1 MAKKFVTEEGL
12 SQVVDA
18 VVDAIKKVS
27 DKQITEEKVTEKI
40 DAKITEIGIGHIE
53 ENVSNLE
60 RKFEGYVTNEAL
72 GGKIEEA
79 IGVANVELIK
89 EINKIREEYV
99 SKESLN
105 VEIADKVN
113 PIIDSK
119 VQNKIEQYNLHDF
132 PEAKATLV
140 DLKAT
145 VEDHYVKKDNLEE
158 LVAAIFGEASVE
170 ELKRKLQNL
179 ATVTPPAS
187 GEQ

>member
-1 MAKKFVTEEGL
+1 MKFVSKGNL
-12 SQVVDA
+12 SA
-18 VVDAIKKVS
+18 VVRIIRAEFVKVWTMVLTHE
-27 DKQITEEKVTEKI
+27 KQIKS
-40 DAKITEIGIGHIE
+40 
-53 ENVSNLE
+53 VSS
-60 RKFEGYVTNEAL
+60 EAADV
-72 GGKIEEA
+72 KSKTIS
-79 IGVANVELIK
+79 NFN

-105 VEIADKVN
+105 AELAGKVS
-113 PIIDSK
+113 PIITSAM
-119 VQNKIEQYNLHDF
+119 QSKIEQYNLHDF

-145 VEDHYVKKDNLEE
+145 VEDDYVKKDNLEE

-187 GEQ
+187 GE

>member
-1 MAKKFVTEEGL
+1 MKFISKENLSTVIKAIRTEFVNVWKMVL
-12 SQVVDA
+12 A
-18 VVDAIKKVS
+18 L
-27 DKQITEEKVTEKI
+27 DKQVGRVETET
-40 DAKITEIGIGHIE
+40 
-53 ENVSNLE
+53 
-60 RKFEGYVTNEAL
+60 
-72 GGKIEEA
+72 
-79 IGVANVELIK
+79 ANVKDKTISNFQ

-113 PIIDSK
+113 PIIDGK
-119 VQNKIEQYNLHDF
+119 VQSKIEQYNLHDF
-132 PEAKATLV
+132 PDAKATLV

>member
-1 MAKKFVTEEGL
+1 MKFISKENLSTVIKAIRTEFVNVWKMVL
-12 SQVVDA
+12 A
-18 VVDAIKKVS
+18 L
-27 DKQITEEKVTEKI
+27 DKQIDRVETET
-40 DAKITEIGIGHIE
+40 
-53 ENVSNLE
+53 
-60 RKFEGYVTNEAL
+60 
-72 GGKIEEA
+72 
-79 IGVANVELIK
+79 ANVKGKTINNFK

-105 VEIADKVN
+105 AELAGKVS
-113 PIIDSK
+113 PIITSA

-132 PEAKATLV
+132 PEAKAALV

>member
-1 MAKKFVTEEGL
+1 MKFISKENLSTVIKAIRTEFVNVWKMVLTHEKK
-12 SQVVDA
+12 
-18 VVDAIKKVS
+18 IKSVS
-27 DKQITEEKVTEKI
+27 SEAADVKSKTISNFNEIT
-40 DAKITEIGIGHIE
+40 
-53 ENVSNLE
+53 
-60 RKFEGYVTNEAL
+60 
-72 GGKIEEA
+72 
-79 IGVANVELIK
+79 
-89 EINKIREEYV
+89 KIREEYV

-132 PEAKATLV
+132 PDAKATLV

-145 VEDHYVKKDNLEE
+145 VEDHYVKKDKLEE

-170 ELKRKLQNL
+170 ELKKKLQNL
-179 ATVTPPAS
+179 ATVTPPVS

>member
-1 MAKKFVTEEGL
+1 MKFISKENLSTVIKAISTEFVNVWKMVLIHEKK
-12 SQVVDA
+12 
-18 VVDAIKKVS
+18 IK
-27 DKQITEEKVTEKI
+27 
-40 DAKITEIGIGHIE
+40 
-53 ENVSNLE
+53 
-60 RKFEGYVTNEAL
+60 
-72 GGKIEEA
+72 
-79 IGVANVELIK
+79 NVEMEVADARVKTISNFN

-99 SKESLN
+99 SKEGFN
-105 VEIADKVN
+105 GKIADIVN
-113 PIIDSK
+113 PIIDGK
-119 VQNKIEQYNLHDF
+119 VQSKIEQYNLHDF

-179 ATVTPPAS
+179 APVTPPVS

>member
-1 MAKKFVTEEGL
+1 MKFISKENLSTVIKVIHTEFVNVWKMVL
-12 SQVVDA
+12 TL
-18 VVDAIKKVS
+18 
-27 DKQITEEKVTEKI
+27 DKQVDRVETET
-40 DAKITEIGIGHIE
+40 
-53 ENVSNLE
+53 
-60 RKFEGYVTNEAL
+60 
-72 GGKIEEA
+72 
-79 IGVANVELIK
+79 ANVRNKTISNFK

-99 SKESLN
+99 SKEGFN
-105 VEIADKVN
+105 GKIADIVN

-119 VQNKIEQYNLHDF
+119 VQSKIEQYNLHNF

>member
-1 MAKKFVTEEGL
+1 MKFVSKGNL
-12 SQVVDA
+12 SA
-18 VVDAIKKVS
+18 VVRIIRAEFVKVWTMVLTHEKKIKSVEGEAADVKS
-27 DKQITEEKVTEKI
+27 KTI
-40 DAKITEIGIGHIE
+40 
-53 ENVSNLE
+53 SN
-60 RKFEGYVTNEAL
+60 F
-72 GGKIEEA
+72 
-79 IGVANVELIK
+79 K

-105 VEIADKVN
+105 REISDQVH
-113 PIIDSK
+113 PIVREKIQEKID
-119 VQNKIEQYNLHDF
+119 QYSLNDF
-132 PEAKATLV
+132 PDAKATLV

-187 GEQ
+187 GGQ

>member
-1 MAKKFVTEEGL
+1 MKFISKENLSTVIKAIRTEFVNVWKMVLTHEKKIK
-12 SQVVDA
+12 SVVGEAAD
-18 VVDAIKKVS
+18 VKSKAI
-27 DKQITEEKVTEKI
+27 
-40 DAKITEIGIGHIE
+40 
-53 ENVSNLE
+53 SN
-60 RKFEGYVTNEAL
+60 F
-72 GGKIEEA
+72 
-79 IGVANVELIK
+79 K
-89 EINKIREEYV
+89 EINKIKEEYV

-119 VQNKIEQYNLHDF
+119 VQSKIEQYNLHDF
-132 PEAKATLV
+132 PGAKATLV

>member
-1 MAKKFVTEEGL
+1 MKFVSKGNL
-12 SQVVDA
+12 SA
-18 VVDAIKKVS
+18 VVRIIRAEFVKVWTMVLTHEKKIKSVS
-27 DKQITEEKVTEKI
+27 SEAADVKSKTISNFNEIT
-40 DAKITEIGIGHIE
+40 
-53 ENVSNLE
+53 
-60 RKFEGYVTNEAL
+60 
-72 GGKIEEA
+72 
-79 IGVANVELIK
+79 
-89 EINKIREEYV
+89 KIREEYV

-132 PEAKATLV
+132 PEAKAMLV

-145 VEDHYVKKDNLEE
+145 VEDHYVKKDKLEE

-179 ATVTPPAS
+179 ATVTPPVS

>member
-1 MAKKFVTEEGL
+1 MKFVSKGNL
-12 SQVVDA
+12 SA
-18 VVDAIKKVS
+18 VVRIIRAEFVKVWTMVLTHEKKIKSVEGEAADVKS
-27 DKQITEEKVTEKI
+27 KTI
-40 DAKITEIGIGHIE
+40 
-53 ENVSNLE
+53 SN
-60 RKFEGYVTNEAL
+60 F
-72 GGKIEEA
+72 
-79 IGVANVELIK
+79 K

-99 SKESLN
+99 SKEGFN
-105 VEIADKVN
+105 GKIVDIVN

-119 VQNKIEQYNLHDF
+119 VQSKIEQYNLHDF

>member
-1 MAKKFVTEEGL
+1 MKFVSKGNL
-12 SQVVDA
+12 SA
-18 VVDAIKKVS
+18 VVRIIRAEFVNVWTMVLTHEKKIKSVEAAAADVKS
-27 DKQITEEKVTEKI
+27 KTISNFKEIEKV
-40 DAKITEIGIGHIE
+40 
-53 ENVSNLE
+53 
-60 RKFEGYVTNEAL
+60 
-72 GGKIEEA
+72 
-79 IGVANVELIK
+79 
-89 EINKIREEYV
+89 REEYV

-119 VQNKIEQYNLHDF
+119 VQSKIEQYSLHDF
-132 PEAKATLV
+132 PNAKATLV

-145 VEDHYVKKDNLEE
+145 VEDHYVKKDQLEE

-170 ELKRKLQNL
+170 ELKRKLRNL

>member
-1 MAKKFVTEEGL
+1 MKFVSKGNL
-12 SQVVDA
+12 SA
-18 VVDAIKKVS
+18 VVRIIKDEFVKVW
-27 DKQITEEKVTEKI
+27 TMVLTHEKKI
-40 DAKITEIGIGHIE
+40 KS
-53 ENVSNLE
+53 VSS
-60 RKFEGYVTNEAL
+60 EAADV
-72 GGKIEEA
+72 KSKTIS
-79 IGVANVELIK
+79 NFK

-132 PEAKATLV
+132 PEAKVTLV

-145 VEDHYVKKDNLEE
+145 VEDYYVKKDKLEE

-179 ATVTPPAS
+179 ATVTPPVS

>member
-1 MAKKFVTEEGL
+1 MKFISKENLSTVIKAIRTEFVNVWEMVL
-12 SQVVDA
+12 A
-18 VVDAIKKVS
+18 L
-27 DKQITEEKVTEKI
+27 DKQVDRVETET
-40 DAKITEIGIGHIE
+40 
-53 ENVSNLE
+53 
-60 RKFEGYVTNEAL
+60 
-72 GGKIEEA
+72 
-79 IGVANVELIK
+79 ANVKSKTINNFR

-99 SKESLN
+99 SKEGFDHK
-105 VEIADKVN
+105 IADIVN
-113 PIIDSK
+113 PIIDGK
-119 VQNKIEQYNLHDF
+119 VQSKIEQYNLHDF

-179 ATVTPPAS
+179 ATVTPPVS

>member
-60 RKFEGYVTNEAL
+60 RRLEGYVTNEAL

-79 IGVANVELIK
+79 IGVANIEPIK
-89 EINKIREEYV
+89 EKIKTLGGTIPVAGSESPGAPADGTATNSETHTEEP
-99 SKESLN
+99 
-105 VEIADKVN
+105 
-113 PIIDSK
+113 PIM
-119 VQNKIEQYNLHDF
+119 
-132 PEAKATLV
+132 
-140 DLKAT
+140 
-145 VEDHYVKKDNLEE
+145 
-158 LVAAIFGEASVE
+158 VAPTEPI
-170 ELKRKLQNL
+170 
-179 ATVTPPAS
+179 
-187 GEQ
+187 

>member
-1 MAKKFVTEEGL
+1 MKFISKENLSTVIKAIRTEFVNVWKMVL
-12 SQVVDA
+12 VL
-18 VVDAIKKVS
+18 
-27 DKQITEEKVTEKI
+27 DKQIDRVETET
-40 DAKITEIGIGHIE
+40 
-53 ENVSNLE
+53 
-60 RKFEGYVTNEAL
+60 
-72 GGKIEEA
+72 
-79 IGVANVELIK
+79 ANVKGNTINNFK

-99 SKESLN
+99 SKEGFN
-105 VEIADKVN
+105 GKIADIVN

-119 VQNKIEQYNLHDF
+119 VQSKIEQYNLHDF

-145 VEDHYVKKDNLEE
+145 VEDHYVKKDQLEE

-179 ATVTPPAS
+179 ATVTPPVS

>member
-1 MAKKFVTEEGL
+1 MKFISKENLSTVIKAIRTEFVNVWKMVL
-12 SQVVDA
+12 VL
-18 VVDAIKKVS
+18 
-27 DKQITEEKVTEKI
+27 DKQVDRVETET
-40 DAKITEIGIGHIE
+40 
-53 ENVSNLE
+53 
-60 RKFEGYVTNEAL
+60 
-72 GGKIEEA
+72 
-79 IGVANVELIK
+79 ANVKGKTISNFN
-89 EINKIREEYV
+89 EITKIREEYV

-179 ATVTPPAS
+179 ATVTPPVS

>member
-1 MAKKFVTEEGL
+1 MKFISKENLSTVIKTIRTEFVNVWKMVL
-12 SQVVDA
+12 A
-18 VVDAIKKVS
+18 L
-27 DKQITEEKVTEKI
+27 DKQVGRVETET
-40 DAKITEIGIGHIE
+40 D
-53 ENVSNLE
+53 NVKSKAISN
-60 RKFEGYVTNEAL
+60 FE
-72 GGKIEEA
+72 
-79 IGVANVELIK
+79 

-99 SKESLN
+99 SKEGFN
-105 VEIADKVN
+105 EKIADVVN
-113 PIIDSK
+113 PIIDDK
-119 VQNKIEQYNLHDF
+119 VQRKIYQYSLHDF
-132 PEAKATLV
+132 PDTKATLV

>member
-1 MAKKFVTEEGL
+1 MKFISKENLSTVVKAIRTEFVNVWKMVLIHEKK
-12 SQVVDA
+12 
-18 VVDAIKKVS
+18 IK
-27 DKQITEEKVTEKI
+27 
-40 DAKITEIGIGHIE
+40 
-53 ENVSNLE
+53 
-60 RKFEGYVTNEAL
+60 
-72 GGKIEEA
+72 
-79 IGVANVELIK
+79 NVEMEVADARVKTISNFN

-99 SKESLN
+99 SKEGFN
-105 VEIADKVN
+105 GKIADIVN
-113 PIIDSK
+113 PIIDGK
-119 VQNKIEQYNLHDF
+119 VQSKIEQYNLHDF

-179 ATVTPPAS
+179 ATVTPPVS

>member
-1 MAKKFVTEEGL
+1 MKFVSKGNL
-12 SQVVDA
+12 SA
-18 VVDAIKKVS
+18 VVRIIRAEFVKVWTMVLTHEKKIKSVEVEAAEAKS
-27 DKQITEEKVTEKI
+27 KI
-40 DAKITEIGIGHIE
+40 I
-53 ENVSNLE
+53 SN
-60 RKFEGYVTNEAL
+60 F
-72 GGKIEEA
+72 
-79 IGVANVELIK
+79 K

-99 SKESLN
+99 SKEGFN
-105 VEIADKVN
+105 GKIADIVN
-113 PIIDSK
+113 PIIDGK
-119 VQNKIEQYNLHDF
+119 VQSKIEQYNLHDF
-132 PEAKATLV
+132 PDTKATLV

>member
-1 MAKKFVTEEGL
+1 MKFVSKGNL
-12 SQVVDA
+12 SA
-18 VVDAIKKVS
+18 VVRIIRAEFVKVWTMVLTHEKKIKGVEGKADDVKS
-27 DKQITEEKVTEKI
+27 KTI
-40 DAKITEIGIGHIE
+40 
-53 ENVSNLE
+53 SN
-60 RKFEGYVTNEAL
+60 F
-72 GGKIEEA
+72 
-79 IGVANVELIK
+79 K

-119 VQNKIEQYNLHDF
+119 VQSKIEQYNLHDF

>member
-1 MAKKFVTEEGL
+1 MKFVSKGNL
-12 SQVVDA
+12 SA
-18 VVDAIKKVS
+18 VVRIIKAEFVKVWTMVLTHEKKIKS
-27 DKQITEEKVTEKI
+27 VSSEATDVKSKTISNFNEIT
-40 DAKITEIGIGHIE
+40 
-53 ENVSNLE
+53 
-60 RKFEGYVTNEAL
+60 
-72 GGKIEEA
+72 
-79 IGVANVELIK
+79 
-89 EINKIREEYV
+89 KIREEYV

-132 PEAKATLV
+132 PDAKAMLV

-145 VEDHYVKKDNLEE
+145 VEDHYVKKDKLEE

-179 ATVTPPAS
+179 ATVTPPVS

>member
-1 MAKKFVTEEGL
+1 MKFISKENLSTVIKAIRTEFVNVWKMVL
-12 SQVVDA
+12 ALDNQVDRVE
-18 VVDAIKKVS
+18 
-27 DKQITEEKVTEKI
+27 TET
-40 DAKITEIGIGHIE
+40 
-53 ENVSNLE
+53 
-60 RKFEGYVTNEAL
+60 
-72 GGKIEEA
+72 
-79 IGVANVELIK
+79 ANVKEKTISNFK

-99 SKESLN
+99 SKEGFN
-105 VEIADKVN
+105 GKIADIVN
-113 PIIDSK
+113 PIIDGK
-119 VQNKIEQYNLHDF
+119 VQSKIEQYNLHNF

-179 ATVTPPAS
+179 ATVTPPVS

>member
-1 MAKKFVTEEGL
+1 MKFVSKGNL
-12 SQVVDA
+12 SA
-18 VVDAIKKVS
+18 VVRIIRAEFVKVWAMVLTHEKKIKSVEGEAAEVKS
-27 DKQITEEKVTEKI
+27 KTI
-40 DAKITEIGIGHIE
+40 
-53 ENVSNLE
+53 SN
-60 RKFEGYVTNEAL
+60 F
-72 GGKIEEA
+72 
-79 IGVANVELIK
+79 K

-99 SKESLN
+99 SKEGFN
-105 VEIADKVN
+105 GKIADIVN
-113 PIIDSK
+113 PIIDGK
-119 VQNKIEQYNLHDF
+119 VQSKIEQYNLHDF